1 MSSDTNSENIYNASD
16 VATLLNLKLS
26 TLRKYASVLENAGYK
41 YHKNNKGHRG
51 YFDKDVI
58 ALRKLIEIKSS
69 PDMTLVR
76 SANAVMS
83 WVKEMDVSPNDTT
96 DIAPNERYI
105 SYDTFKEFQA
115 NQEEQ
120 IQQVIDLNKELLNRL
135 DLQQEHLDNRLKE
148 RDEQLMNAINQT
160 LETKK
165 QIAATQDESKPGF
178 FKKLFLKKK

>member
-51 YFDKDVI
+51 YFDHDVI
-58 ALRKLIEIKSS
+58 ALRKLIELKSS
-69 PDMTLVR
+69 PDMTLVQ

-83 WVKEMDVSPNDTT
+83 WVKEKNVSPNDTT
-96 DIAPNERYI
+96 DVAPKERHI
-105 SYDTFKEFQA
+105 SYDTFKEFQV
-115 NQEEQ
+115 NQEEK
-120 IQQVIDLNKELLNRL
+120 IQQVIDLNKELLTRL
-135 DLQQEHLDNRLKE
+135 DQQQEYLDNRLKQ
-148 RDEQLMNAINQT
+148 RDEQLMNALNQS

-165 QIAATQDESKPGF
+165 QIASEKEEPRKTNF
-178 FKKLFLKKK
+178 FKRLFLKK